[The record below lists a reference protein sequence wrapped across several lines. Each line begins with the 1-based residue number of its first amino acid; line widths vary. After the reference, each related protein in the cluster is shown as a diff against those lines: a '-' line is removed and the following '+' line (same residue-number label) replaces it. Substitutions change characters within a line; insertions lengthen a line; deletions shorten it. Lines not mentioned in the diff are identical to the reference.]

1 MKRSWLMAP
10 LLAALLTC
18 PAAAASGL
26 ADAAKDALPPMF
38 SLQTLQ
44 GEETLHF
51 LGADIPYEASELVA
65 DMKRDDTY
73 LTGYI
78 FSGKAPDAA
87 KEALAPYFRYKL
99 SENELAGLAALNKA
113 FFDETAPLHK
123 AVVASFSSW
132 AERMA
137 PGAGATLDVS
147 LSRMEP
153 LRRVEGENYVLY
165 TAGTGITLSSGG
177 LILPLYGRAYMY
189 KDGGD
194 YRFVM
199 LVAGDDSRR
208 PLTYALEDLAR
219 EAAARAARRD
229 LKAFVAALPVH

>member
-1 MKRSWLMAP
+1 MKKSWLMAP
-10 LLAALLTC
+10 LLAALLTST
-18 PAAAASGL
+18 AAAGDL

-38 SLQTLQ
+38 SLQMLA
-44 GEETLHF
+44 GEEKLHF
-51 LGADIPYEASELVA
+51 LGADIPYEAGELVA
-65 DMKRDDTY
+65 DMKRADTY

-123 AVVASFSSW
+123 AVVASFSAW
-132 AERMA
+132 AESMA
-137 PGAGATLDVS
+137 PGAGATMGVT

-189 KDGGD
+189 KDGDG

-208 PLTYALEDLAR
+208 PLTYALEDLAK
-219 EAAARAARRD
+219 EAAARAAKRN
-229 LKAFVAALPVH
+229 LQAFVAALPVH